1 MRFVI
6 DVTISRIINFTG
18 VFLIIGVKLIIEDR
32 ANWVLGVIEVLNVF
46 RMPVLREIAR
56 KYN

>member
-46 RMPVLREIAR
+46 LC
-56 KYN
+56 YN